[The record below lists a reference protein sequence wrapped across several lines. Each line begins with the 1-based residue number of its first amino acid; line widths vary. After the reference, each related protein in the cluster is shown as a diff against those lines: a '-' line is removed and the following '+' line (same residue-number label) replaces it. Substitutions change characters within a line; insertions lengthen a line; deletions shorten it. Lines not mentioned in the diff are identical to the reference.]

1 MKLPEGET
9 MLERYKSAGAAL
21 TMTLALGLP
30 MQGLKAA
37 EKETKAAEPQP
48 VAEET
53 VREADDSAPSNG
65 IKTFDA
71 LAVRPVTF
79 VSSVFS
85 TGAFL
90 LALPFAALDPAMDV
104 EKTRK
109 NLVTEP
115 FQDTFQRPLGDFNGS
130 AWGEPESAME

>member
-1 MKLPEGET
+1 

-21 TMTLALGLP
+21 AMTLALGLP
-30 MQGLKAA
+30 IHGLKAA
-37 EKETKAAEPQP
+37 EKEAKAAESQP

-53 VREADDSAPSNG
+53 VREADDPAPSNG

-130 AWGEPESAME
+130 AWGEPGSAME

>member
-1 MKLPEGET
+1 
-9 MLERYKSAGAAL
+9 MLERYKSAGAVL
-21 TMTLALGLP
+21 TMALALGIP
-30 MQGLKAA
+30 AQGLKAEEKA
-37 EKETKAAEPQP
+37 EANEAQP

-53 VREADDSAPSNG
+53 VPEAADSGPSNG

-104 EKTRK
+104 EKTRQ

-130 AWGEPESAME
+130 AWGDTETEIETSQ

>member
-1 MKLPEGET
+1 MREG
-9 MLERYKSAGAAL
+9 YKSAGAAL
-21 TMTLALGLP
+21 TMVLALGLP
-30 MQGLKAA
+30 IQGLKAE
-37 EKETKAAEPQP
+37 EKATAAEPQP
-48 VAEET
+48 AAEET
-53 VREADDSAPSNG
+53 VPEADARDSGPSNG
-65 IKTFDA
+65 MKTFDA

-104 EKTRK
+104 QKTRK

-130 AWGEPESAME
+130 AWGEPETAMEETSQ